1 LGIDNSI
8 EIKLLSEMEDIF
20 ENASENF
27 LELSSHQRLEILFQ
41 LLENKSKA
49 SSLAKK
55 LDATNQ
61 EIHRNFLRLEDG
73 GFISRHKDG
82 SYGLTTY
89 GKTMCSQV
97 PTLVF
102 LSKNR
107 KYFESHQFGGV
118 PQKFV
123 LRVGQLSSGEH
134 VKSVTKVLEI
144 WRDIFESSK
153 KYVYG
158 ILVEEPLDLIE
169 PIVKRA
175 KAGVKVKSVFS
186 EATHVPKNRK
196 KILDKLGLD
205 DLIKKNQIERKMK
218 KEVKTVVVLN
228 EKEACVSFPDHDG
241 ETNITEMFYSKNP
254 SFHEWCLD
262 YFRYIWFGSDL
273 FQERKLRL

>member
-1 LGIDNSI
+1 
-8 EIKLLSEMEDIF
+8 MEDIF

-27 LELSSHQRLEILFQ
+27 LELSSHQRLQILFE

-49 SSLAKK
+49 STLAKK

-73 GFISRHKDG
+73 GFIDRNKDG
-82 SYGLTTY
+82 SYSLTTF

-97 PTLVF
+97 PALIF

-107 KYFESHQFGGV
+107 RYFESHEFGGV

-123 LRVGQLSSGEH
+123 LRVGQLSTGTY
-134 VKSVTKVLEI
+134 VQSVTKVLEI
-144 WRDIFESSK
+144 WRSIFENSK

-169 PIVKRA
+169 PILKKA

-205 DLIKKNQIERKMK
+205 DLIKTKQVERKMK
-218 KEVKTVVVLN
+218 KDVKTVVVLN
-228 EKEACVSFPDHDG
+228 EKDACVSFPNTDG
-241 ETNITEMFYSKNP
+241 VNNITEMFHSTDP
-254 SFHEWCLD
+254 MFHEWCLD
-262 YFRYIWFGSDL
+262 YFRYVWFGSDL